1 MAIYREVVSDP
12 GRHEEQRQGP
22 SSRNLYRLGI
32 APRVLGARYQLIE
45 LLSSEGGIET
55 HLAEDTIGG
64 MGSILVK
71 WVTPAVV
78 AAGAAERLA
87 GDPLLIGGGQTVMA
101 SVEVHNDEAGLWMLR
116 PYLPGQTLRE
126 VLQRRRLSVDEA
138 LALAAAVLAELR
150 DAHREGVVHRGM
162 KPSNVHFADGG
173 QASLLDLG
181 MSREA
186 ILGGAGTSSRRPNRF
201 AAPEL
206 SRGDVPPVDPR
217 TDLYAVGAV
226 LYEALTSR
234 WIPPES
240 APVTEL
246 RSVRRDLPRAL
257 SDVVSRLVRIDPD
270 DRYQTAEGALFDVE
284 LIRQARHRGESEPQ
298 LVVGSADRRTRLTDP
313 AFVGRATE
321 TRILEE
327 VLAETAQGRGGVVS
341 LEGESGGGKTRLL
354 DELAEQSRVED
365 AWILRGQGLD
375 RTAQRPFQLLWDM
388 GAEIAERATSDA
400 SLADR
405 LRGAMADYADA
416 ASSALP
422 ALAPV
427 LGARPEA
434 SMPEQHGEV
443 RSIRALALLFDALGR
458 PGAPALI
465 ILDDC
470 QWADTVTGRAVA
482 YWNRRAP
489 ASGRWTT
496 VILAYRTGELALS
509 APMRA
514 DRSLSLA
521 PFSSSDVADLARS
534 MAGPLPPEA
543 LAELTRLSGTS
554 PFMVQAVLREM
565 VDSGALRP
573 GSGSGWVV
581 APGPMAAIHS
591 TDRAEELLVASL
603 GRLSPSARELVASA
617 AVLGKEFD
625 LNLAQS
631 LSGLSEAEAQTA
643 MEEARARRVLG
654 SPTGPSRARF
664 LHDKLREVVLESL
677 TPSRRRA
684 LHGQAGDA
692 LARTG
697 TATSFDLAYH
707 LHAAGRLEE
716 ALAPA
721 LAAAEEARA
730 RHALGLA
737 EANFVIAGEAV
748 EATVPASEGGS
759 ALRARVAEGLADVLA
774 LAGRYSEA
782 DEQLERASYLSS
794 DPLARA
800 AVEAKRGEVSFRRGD
815 QANSARQLE
824 DALRRLG
831 RWVPRHA
838 VGFWF
843 GAVWEL
849 LVQTAHSLL
858 PRFLVRTEAR
868 EMTAKDRLALHVY
881 SRLAYT
887 YWFRSGRLRCA
898 WAHLREMNMAERFGP
913 SPELAQAY
921 SEHAPVMTMIPWY
934 RRGRTYAERSL
945 AMRTDLGDLWGQG
958 QSLGFKGVVLYAAS
972 LYQECI
978 ESCQQAVQILARTG
992 DQWETNTATWHI
1004 AFAHYRLGEMD
1015 RATELA
1021 AQLYSDATEIGD
1033 WSSAGI
1039 ALSAWSRASGGDLPE
1054 AFTATELERRN
1065 EDVHTLTEVRLAE
1078 AIRLLA
1084 HARPDQAVGLLEE
1097 ARKAVK
1103 MAGLRQEYVAP
1114 VLPWLATALREL
1126 YVALPADDR
1135 RRRALLRRRR
1145 KVARGAHRLANSYKN
1160 NLPHAL
1166 RELAM
1171 VEADTGRHRSA
1182 RRHLDQSIALA
1193 HDQGAAA
1200 EEARSR
1206 RRADDR
1212 ARN

>member
-1 MAIYREVVSDP
+1 M
-12 GRHEEQRQGP
+12 
-22 SSRNLYRLGI
+22 
-32 APRVLGARYQLIE
+32 LGARYQLIE
-45 LLSSEGGIET
+45 LLSSEARIET
-55 HLAEDTIGG
+55 HLAEDTVGE
-64 MGSILVK
+64 MGSVLVK
-71 WVTPAVV
+71 WVTPSII
-78 AAGAAERLA
+78 AADDAERLA
-87 GDPLLIGGGQTVMA
+87 RELLPIGGGKAAITP
-101 SVEVHNDEAGLWMLR
+101 VEVHNDEAGLWFLR

-138 LALAAAVLAELR
+138 LALAATVLAELR
-150 DAHREGVVHRGM
+150 DAHREGFVHRGV
-162 KPSNVHFADGG
+162 KPSNVRFADGG
-173 QASLLDLG
+173 EASLLDLG
-181 MSREA
+181 MSREV
-186 ILGGAGTSSRRPNRF
+186 IFGDAGRSGRRRNRF

-206 SRGDVPPVDPR
+206 SRGDIRPADPR
-217 TDLYAVGAV
+217 TDLYAVGAL
-226 LYEALTSR
+226 LYEALTGR
-234 WIPPES
+234 WTPPES
-240 APVTEL
+240 PPAPGL
-246 RSVRRDLPRAL
+246 RSLRRDLPRAL
-257 SDVVSRLVRIDPD
+257 SDVVSRLVQTEPD
-270 DRYQTAEGALFDVE
+270 DRYQSAEGALFDIE
-284 LIRQARHRGESEPQ
+284 LIRQAHRHGGPEPV

-313 AFVGRATE
+313 AFVGRSVE

-327 VLAETAQGRGGVVS
+327 ALAETAQGRGGVVT

-354 DELAEQSRVED
+354 EELAEQSRIEG

-388 GAEIAERATSDA
+388 ATEIAERAASDA
-400 SLADR
+400 SLAGR
-405 LRGAMADYADA
+405 LRRAMADHAES

-427 LGARPEA
+427 FGERPEA
-434 SMPEQHGEV
+434 SMPEEHGEV
-443 RSIRALALLFDALGR
+443 RSISALALLFDALGR
-458 PGAPALI
+458 EGAPALI

-489 ASGRWTT
+489 AAGRWTT

-521 PFSSSDVADLARS
+521 PFSSSDVENLARS

-543 LAELTRLSGTS
+543 LAELNRLSGTS

-565 VDSGALRP
+565 VDSGALHP
-573 GSGSGWVV
+573 GPDPGAGWVS
-581 APGPMAAIHS
+581 APDRMAAICGAE
-591 TDRAEELLVASL
+591 RAEELLVAGL
-603 GRLSPSARELVASA
+603 GRLSPDAANLVASG

-625 LNLAQS
+625 LDLAQS
-631 LSGLSEAEAQTA
+631 LSGLSDTEARAA

-654 SPTGPSRARF
+654 SAVEPSRARF
-664 LHDKLREVVLESL
+664 LHDKLREAVLEGL

-684 LHGQAGDA
+684 LHGQAADA

-697 TATSFDLAYH
+697 AASSFDLAYH

-721 LAAAEEARA
+721 LAAGEEARA

-737 EANFVIAGEAV
+737 EANFAIAEEAV
-748 EATVPASEGGS
+748 GATVPADENGN

-782 DEQLERASYLSS
+782 DEQLERASSLSS

-824 DALRRLG
+824 DALRQLG

-838 VGFWF
+838 LGLWVGT
-843 GAVWEL
+843 VWEL

-858 PRFLVRTEAR
+858 PRFLVRNESR
-868 EMTAKDRLALHVY
+868 EMTAKARLILHVY

-887 YWFRSGRLRCA
+887 YWFRSGRVRCA
-898 WAHLREMNMAERFGP
+898 WAHLRGMNMAERFGL

-934 RRGRTYAERSL
+934 QRGRTYAERSL

-958 QSLGFKGVVLYAAS
+958 QSLGFKGVVLYSAS
-972 LYQECI
+972 RYRECI

-1015 RATELA
+1015 RAIELA
-1021 AQLYSDATEIGD
+1021 TQLYNDATEIGD

-1039 ALSAWSRASGGDLPE
+1039 TLSAWSRASGGDVPA
-1054 AFTATELERRN
+1054 AFTATELDRRN
-1065 EDVHTLTEVRLAE
+1065 EDVHASTEV
-1078 AIRLLA
+1078 
-1084 HARPDQAVGLLEE
+1084 
-1097 ARKAVK
+1097 
-1103 MAGLRQEYVAP
+1103 
-1114 VLPWLATALREL
+1114 
-1126 YVALPADDR
+1126 
-1135 RRRALLRRRR
+1135 
-1145 KVARGAHRLANSYKN
+1145 
-1160 NLPHAL
+1160 
-1166 RELAM
+1166 
-1171 VEADTGRHRSA
+1171 
-1182 RRHLDQSIALA
+1182 
-1193 HDQGAAA
+1193 
-1200 EEARSR
+1200 
-1206 RRADDR
+1206 
-1212 ARN
+1212 